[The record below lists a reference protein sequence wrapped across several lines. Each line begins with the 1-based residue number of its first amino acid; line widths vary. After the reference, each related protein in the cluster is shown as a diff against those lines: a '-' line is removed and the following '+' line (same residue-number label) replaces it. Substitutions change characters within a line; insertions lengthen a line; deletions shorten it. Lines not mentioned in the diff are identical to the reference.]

1 MTCHD
6 TKENAGLNRY
16 IPDSKTITIRV
27 VSFLFHTLYFTGITI
42 LGYVLASQTQQ

>member
-6 TKENAGLNRY
+6 TKENAGLNRF

-27 VSFLFHTLYFTGITI
+27 VSYGEEFLSKQS
-42 LGYVLASQTQQ
+42 VLFRL